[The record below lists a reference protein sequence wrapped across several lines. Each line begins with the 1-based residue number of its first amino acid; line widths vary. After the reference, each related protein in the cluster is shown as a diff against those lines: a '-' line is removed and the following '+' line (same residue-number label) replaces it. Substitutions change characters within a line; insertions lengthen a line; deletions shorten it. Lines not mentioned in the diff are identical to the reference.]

1 MTNRI
6 AGHGTAA
13 AAPPARFTFDGAPF
27 EGLRGE
33 TIAAALSA
41 AGIRGFRH
49 TRAGAMRGLFCGMG
63 VCQDCL
69 VTVDG
74 VPNLRACMTELRD
87 GATIRSQEALPAL
100 DRPGPPA
107 DAAPREPQRC
117 DVLVVGGGPAG
128 LAAAIAARE
137 AGADVVLLDERAS
150 LGGQYFKPLS
160 KAQRFA
166 GRGAED
172 AQFRAGAALVAA
184 VRESGARIVTGAAVW
199 GAFAPDEIAVE
210 IAGRTRI
217 FAPKRLVLA
226 TGAYERAV
234 PFPGWTLPGVM
245 TTGAGQTLV
254 RSWRVAPG
262 RRVVVAGNGPLN
274 LQLANELLRAG
285 VAVVALAEAAPAPG
299 PRQAAALLEMAL
311 TAPDLVAR
319 GAADLLRLARAGV
332 PVLHRHVV
340 LRAEGEG
347 GVARVVLARLSAD
360 GRPEPGSERA
370 FEADALCVGYGFH
383 PSNELARALGCE
395 QRWDAARRMLVTLRD
410 EDCRTSVPEV
420 FVAGDGGG
428 LGGARV
434 ALAQGT
440 LAGFAAAADCGFAPD
455 ARAVEEAREA
465 LSRHL
470 RFQAALWS
478 LYRAPDLSWQL
489 AEDDTPI
496 CRCEEVPK
504 RAVAAAAEAE
514 GDAGAA
520 KRATRCGMGRCQ
532 GRYCGPILAGAAAAA
547 AGLPLDEEF
556 FLAPRPPA
564 KPVALSAIARAD
576 LA

>member
-13 AAPPARFTFDGAPF
+13 AAPPARFRFDGAPL
-27 EGLRGE
+27 EGLAGE
-33 TIAAALSA
+33 PIAAALAA

-49 TRAGAMRGLFCGMG
+49 TRGGGMRGLFCGMG
-63 VCQDCL
+63 VCQECL

-74 VPNLRACMTELRD
+74 VPNLRACMTPLRD
-87 GATIRSQEALPAL
+87 GAEIRSQVALPVL

-107 DAAPREPQRC
+107 DAAPRVPQRC

-128 LAAAIAARE
+128 LAAAIAARQ
-137 AGADVVLLDERAS
+137 AGAEVVLLDERSA

-160 KAQRFA
+160 TAQRFA
-166 GRGAED
+166 GRGALD
-172 AQFRAGAALVAA
+172 AQFRAGAALVAEA
-184 VRESGARIVTGAAVW
+184 RASGARILTGAAVW

-210 IAGRTRI
+210 IAGRTRL

-262 RRVVVAGNGPLN
+262 RRVLVAGNGPLN

-299 PRQAAALLEMAL
+299 PRHAAALVEMAR
-311 TAPDLVAR
+311 TGPGLVAR
-319 GAADLLRLARAGV
+319 GAADLLRLLRAGV

-347 GVARVVLARLSAD
+347 ALARVVLARLSPE
-360 GRPEPGSERA
+360 GRPEPGSECR

-383 PSNELARALGCE
+383 PSSELARALGCE
-395 QRWDAARRMLVTLRD
+395 QRWDPARRMLVTLRD
-410 EDCRTSVPEV
+410 EDCRTSIPEV

-434 ALAQGT
+434 ALEQGR
-440 LAGFAAAADCGFAPD
+440 LAGWAAAADCGHPPD
-455 ARAVEEAREA
+455 PRAVSEAREA
-465 LSRHL
+465 LARHL
-470 RFQAALWS
+470 RFQAALWR
-478 LYRAPDLSWQL
+478 LYRAPDLSWHL
-489 AEDDTPI
+489 AEDDTPV

-504 RAVAAAAEAE
+504 RAVAEAAAA
-514 GDAGAA
+514 DADPGAA

-532 GRYCGPILAGAAAAA
+532 GRYCGPLLAAAAAEA
-547 AGLPLDEEF
+547 AGLPLDESF

-564 KPVALSAIARAD
+564 KPLPLSAIARAD